1 MKADLIAELEREIQP
16 DKIDEFSKYFG
27 IAPGKY
33 GEGDIYLAINTT
45 KMRKICKKYKKM
57 PLAEVAEL
65 LDSPVHDYRF
75 AGLVILREQYS
86 KRNSNSKDL
95 YLEKLAQVNNWDLVD
110 ESAPNIL
117 GRWCFDNHDE
127 GILRELNSHTDN
139 FWHRR
144 ISLVAYLYF
153 YRKKVLGE
161 GLELIDASLDDPNPL
176 VQKACGWMLRNIYN
190 KIDKPMTES
199 YIIDNYTRMSRLTI
213 RAAIDS
219 MPEEQRLQFLHGEF
233 DF

>member
-16 DKIDEFSKYFG
+16 DKIDSFSKYFG

-45 KMRKICKKYKKM
+45 KLRKICKKYKKL
-57 PLAEVAEL
+57 PREELIEL

-75 AGLVILREQYS
+75 AGLVILRE
-86 KRNSNSKDL
+86 
-95 YLEKLAQVNNWDLVD
+95 
-110 ESAPNIL
+110 
-117 GRWCFDNHDE
+117 
-127 GILRELNSHTDN
+127 LNSHKDN

-153 YRKKVLGE
+153 YRKKVLGD
-161 GLELIDASLDDPNPL
+161 GMELIDASLDDESPL

-190 KIDKPMTES
+190 KIDKHLVES
-199 YIIDNYTRMSRLTI
+199 YIIDNYARIPRSAL

-233 DF
+233 